1 MDEAEKIT
9 IIEGPP
15 PTFEAVGDAW
25 PLGVVEGP
33 KPSIV
38 AVCRTRT
45 FNGAALVERCARA
58 WREGLPIHL
67 EFRDLSGL
75 TQHTE
80 IIAARAAEADEGEV
94 LILWVRATAE
104 SLGVEL
110 YFDVDEDDGDVDDE
124 GYESGA

>member
-15 PTFEAVGDAW
+15 PTFEAVAEAW

-45 FNGAALVERCARA
+45 FNGAALVERCAQA
-58 WREGLPIHL
+58 WRAGLPIHL
-67 EFRDLSGL
+67 EFRDMSGL

-80 IIAARAAEADEGEV
+80 IIAARWTEADEGEV
-94 LILWVRATAE
+94 LVLWVRATAE

-110 YFDVDEDDGDVDDE
+110 YFDVDDDTDGDDE
-124 GYESGA
+124 A